1 MHWLQF
7 DLSFCLISNILLA
20 YSNFVWA
27 LSSFTKYECPCGLFK
42 YVLQHSWSGVSFA
55 CCATFLRNID
65 KESHIR
71 HISIVLMM
79 SFACCDTFLTNID
92 KDWGVCPG
100 HTSVTTLLYWI
111 SLKLINFFSMIYRK
125 TSIFHSIF
133 WGKQRVSVF
142 RTGTIYI
149 CQWCLQQ
156 SLLLPISDEIRSKSS
171 SLDESRKANL
181 SILFGL
187 S

>member
-27 LSSFTKYECPCGLFK
+27 LSSFTKYECACGLFK

-55 CCATFLRNID
+55 CCATFLRN
-65 KESHIR
+65 
-71 HISIVLMM
+71 
-79 SFACCDTFLTNID
+79 TD

-125 TSIFHSIF
+125 TSFFHSIF

-156 SLLLPISDEIRSKSS
+156 SLLLPISDDIRSKSS

>member
-27 LSSFTKYECPCGLFK
+27 LSSFTKYECACGLFK
-42 YVLQHSWSGVSFA
+42 YVLQHSWSGV
-55 CCATFLRNID
+55 
-65 KESHIR
+65 
-71 HISIVLMM
+71 

-100 HTSVTTLLYWI
+100 HTSVTTLLYGMP
-111 SLKLINFFSMIYRK
+111 LKLVNLFSITYRK
-125 TSIFHSIF
+125 TPFCHSTF
-133 WGKQRVSVF
+133 WGKSRVSDL
-142 RTGTIYI
+142 RTGTIDFF
-149 CQWCLQQ
+149 QRRWQASFLR
-156 SLLLPISDEIRSKSS
+156 PMSDDIRSKSFI
-171 SLDESRKANL
+171 LEESRNARL

>member
-7 DLSFCLISNILLA
+7 HLSFCLISNIFLV
-20 YSNFVWA
+20 YSSFVWV
-27 LSSFTKYECPCGLFK
+27 LSSLTKYVFACGLSK

-55 CCATFLRNID
+55 Y
-65 KESHIR
+65 
-71 HISIVLMM
+71 
-79 SFACCDTFLTNID
+79 CDTFLTNKD
-92 KDWGVCPG
+92 KDWAVCPG
-100 HTSVTTLLYWI
+100 HTSVTTWLYGI

-125 TSIFHSIF
+125 TSFFHSTF

-142 RTGTIYI
+142 RTGTIYS

-156 SLLLPISDEIRSKSS
+156 SLLLPISDEIRSKSF

-181 SILFGL
+181 SILFAL

>member
-1 MHWLQF
+1 MHRLQF
-7 DLSFCLISNILLA
+7 NLSFCLISNILKA
-20 YSNFVWA
+20 YSDFFWA
-27 LSSFTKYECPCGLFK
+27 NSSFPKYEFGWGLFK
-42 YVLQHSWSGVSFA
+42 NFLQDSWSGVSLAF
-55 CCATFLRNID
+55 CDTLFKNWD
-65 KESHIR
+65 KEE
-71 HISIVLMM
+71 
-79 SFACCDTFLTNID
+79 D
-92 KDWGVCPG
+92 VCPG

-125 TSIFHSIF
+125 TSFFHSIF